1 MKQFNLEEYLANPNR
16 EVVTREGKDARIICT
31 DRRDLNFPIVALVAK
46 EPREGET
53 ARYYTK
59 DGKFYMTGSCDLDLF
74 FAPEKKEGW
83 FNIYHC
89 DNLGFYI
96 RQNQPYKSKEEAD
109 EIAKANFRTFFA
121 TVKVE
126 WEE

>member
-1 MKQFNLEEYLANPNR
+1 MKQFNLKSYIANPR
-16 EVVTREGKDARIICT
+16 KVMTRDGRSARIVCV
-31 DRRDLNFPIVALVAK
+31 DAKGEYPVVALV
-46 EPREGET
+46 ECGCDSEDIFSFT
-53 ARYYTK
+53 N
-59 DGKFYMTGSCDLDLF
+59 DGKYFICEIDKLDLF
-74 FAPEKKEGW
+74 FAPEKHEGW

-89 DNLGFYI
+89 DDLGFYI

>member
-1 MKQFNLEEYLANPNR
+1 MKQFSLDEYLKNPSR
-16 EVVTREGKDARIICT
+16 KVVTRGGYPVRIICT
-31 DRRDLNFPIVALVAK
+31 DAHYKNCPIIALVS
-46 EPREGET
+46 REDGTEDVFL
-53 ARYYTK
+53 YTK
-59 DGKFYMTGSCDLDLF
+59 QGTFFNSEPDEFDLLF
-74 FAPEKKEGW
+74 TPEKHEGW

-89 DNLGFYI
+89 DDLGFYI

>member
-1 MKQFNLEEYLANPNR
+1 MKPFSLDEYLANPSR
-16 EVVTREGKDARIICT
+16 KVVTRDGRSARIVCV
-31 DRRDLNFPIVALVAK
+31 DAKGEYPIVAMVLSLD
-46 EPREGET
+46 GTLET
-53 ARYYTK
+53 PHNYTK
-59 DGKFYMTGSCDLDLF
+59 NGHFDNNAYEYTYDLF
-74 FAPEKKEGW
+74 FAAEKHEGW

-89 DNLGFYI
+89 NDFGFYI

-109 EIAKANFRTFFA
+109 EVAKANFRTFFA

>member
-1 MKQFNLEEYLANPNR
+1 MKRIMKPFSLEEYIKNPSR
-16 EVVTREGKDARIICT
+16 KVVTRDGRDAKIICT
-31 DRRDLNFPIVALVAK
+31 NFLSSNPIIA
-46 EPREGET
+46 EIE
-53 ARYYTK
+53 K
-59 DGKFYMTGSCDLDLF
+59 DGYSLSYDENGRNNNFSAPCDLF
-74 FAPEKKEGW
+74 FAPEKHEGW

-89 DNLGFYI
+89 DDLGFYI

>member
-1 MKQFNLEEYLANPNR
+1 MKPFSLEEHLKNPER
-16 EVVTREGKDARIICT
+16 KVVTREGKPARIICT
-31 DRRDLNFPIVALVAK
+31 DLDDNECPVVAAISNWHPLKFTAYGIFHIGK
-46 EPREGET
+46 E
-53 ARYYTK
+53 TK
-59 DGKFYMTGSCDLDLF
+59 YDLF
-74 FAPEKKEGW
+74 FAPEKHEGW

-89 DNLGFYI
+89 DDLGFYI

>member
-1 MKQFNLEEYLANPNR
+1 MKPFTLEEYIANPNKK
-16 EVVTREGKDARIICT
+16 VVTRDGRNAKIICT
-31 DRRDLNFPIVALVAK
+31 NFLSNKPIIA
-46 EPREGET
+46 EIEE
-53 ARYYTK
+53 
-59 DGKFYMTGSCDLDLF
+59 DGYSLSYDENGRNNNFSTPCDLF
-74 FAPEKKEGW
+74 FAPEKREGW

-89 DNLGFYI
+89 DDLGFYI

-109 EIAKANFRTFFA
+109 EVAKANFRTFFA

>member
-1 MKQFNLEEYLANPNR
+1 MKAFSLEEYLKNPNKKL
-16 EVVTREGKDARIICT
+16 VTRDGRSARIVCV
-31 DRRDLNFPIVALVAK
+31 DAKGDYPVVAMVLSLD
-46 EPREGET
+46 GTLET
-53 ARYYTK
+53 PHNYTK
-59 DGKFYMTGSCDLDLF
+59 NGHFDNNAYEYTYDLF
-74 FAPEKKEGW
+74 FSTEKHEGW

-89 DNLGFYI
+89 DDLGFYI

-109 EIAKANFRTFFA
+109 EVAKANFRTFFA

>member
-1 MKQFNLEEYLANPNR
+1 MKQFNLKSYIANPRKVITRDGRNVR
-16 EVVTREGKDARIICT
+16 ILCVDAKGDYPVVAMVLSLDGT
-31 DRRDLNFPIVALVAK
+31 L
-46 EPREGET
+46 ET
-53 ARYYTK
+53 PHNYTK
-59 DGKFYMTGSCDLDLF
+59 NGHFDNNVYEYTYDLLF
-74 FAPEKKEGW
+74 TPEKHEGW
-83 FNIYHC
+83 FNIYHY
-89 DNLGFYI
+89 DDLGFYI

>member
-1 MKQFNLEEYLANPNR
+1 MEPFSLEKYLENPSR
-16 EVVTREGKDARIICT
+16 KVVTRGGYPVRIICT
-31 DRRDLNFPIVALVAK
+31 DARDNNCPIIALVS
-46 EPREGET
+46 REDGTEDVFL
-53 ARYYTK
+53 YTK
-59 DGKFYMTGSCDLDLF
+59 QGTFFNIEPDEFDLLF
-74 FAPEKKEGW
+74 TPEKHKGW

-89 DNLGFYI
+89 DDLGFHI

-109 EIAKANFRTFFA
+109 EVAKANFRTFFA

>member
-1 MKQFNLEEYLANPNR
+1 MEKFSLEEYLKNPSR
-16 EVVTREGKDARIICT
+16 KVVTRDGKRVRIVCT
-31 DRRDLNFPIVALVAK
+31 DRLSIYPVIGLVNTD
-46 EPREGET
+46 EEEEVLF
-53 ARYYTK
+53 YT
-59 DGKFYMTGSCDLDLF
+59 DNGNIFATITSEYDLF
-74 FAPEKKEGW
+74 FTPEKHEGW

-89 DNLGFYI
+89 NDFGFYI

-109 EIAKANFRTFFA
+109 EVAKANFRTFFA